1 MEAIR
6 GGGDDGD
13 IGSKSEVWGSR
24 FVKWEDLASKVQ
36 ADRRLSPKLFFLE
49 AATTKKGEEQKA
61 RSSWLQ
67 ATAQGL
73 RQNAK
78 GTKEKYLELMQKS
91 NGCVNSQSI
100 FTFERNRMQL
110 FAPTSL
116 PLTLPNYVAC

>member
-24 FVKWEDLASKVQ
+24 FVKWEDLASK
-36 ADRRLSPKLFFLE
+36 RRRQRRRGKSKRQE
-49 AATTKKGEEQKA
+49 APATGY
-61 RSSWLQ
+61 RLQ

-91 NGCVNSQSI
+91 NGCVNCQSI